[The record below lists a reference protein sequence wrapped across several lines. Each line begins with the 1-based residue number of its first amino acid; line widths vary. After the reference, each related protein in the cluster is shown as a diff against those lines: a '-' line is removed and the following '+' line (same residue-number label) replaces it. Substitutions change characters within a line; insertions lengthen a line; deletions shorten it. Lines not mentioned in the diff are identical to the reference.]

1 MAEKTAR
8 RSGLGVGASGGLPAP
23 LPRSGASSVIGPVD
37 RPKAEGGEGSEQ
49 GAQVTR
55 TAPVVQAAV
64 RVAPALIPVDD
75 SDFPRVSINT
85 RLRFDVKKRL
95 SRVSQERRMS
105 IQSIIEHAVIGY
117 LDELEGGE
125 SS

>member
-1 MAEKTAR
+1 
-8 RSGLGVGASGGLPAP
+8 V
-23 LPRSGASSVIGPVD
+23 
-37 RPKAEGGEGSEQ
+37 
-49 GAQVTR
+49 QVT
-55 TAPVVQAAV
+55 PAAV
-64 RVAPALIPVDD
+64 ATPTRTVVRRAPEPIAVDD

-125 SS
+125 KS